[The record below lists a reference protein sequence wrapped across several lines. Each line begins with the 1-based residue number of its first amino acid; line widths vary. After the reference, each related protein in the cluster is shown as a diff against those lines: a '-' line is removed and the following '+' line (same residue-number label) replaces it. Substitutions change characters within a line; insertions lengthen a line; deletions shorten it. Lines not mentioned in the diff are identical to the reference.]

1 MDNVKKWRT
10 PVLIVFVLLGF
21 LISVQ
26 FHTQQIFRSDLSLQS
41 TDDLTLI
48 VKGLQDKRVNL
59 EKELQDLEQQQQ
71 ALNSDTANGATLQS
85 NLTKESSQLQIA
97 LGLIPV
103 KGPGITVAIPP
114 DSNIVYL
121 DLVDIVNELWASQ
134 AEAISIND
142 QRITPWTTIY
152 WNREKMTI
160 TVNGDDVTFPCTIKA
175 IGNPDTLES
184 GLQLVGGVLDNLA
197 IYKIYPVVHRSTELT
212 LPAAAP
218 PVFHYLQVVPA
229 TQQ

>member
-10 PVLIVFVLLGF
+10 PVLIVFLLLGF

-26 FHTQQIFRSDLSLQS
+26 FHAQQIFQSDLSLQS

-48 VKGLQDKRVNL
+48 LKGLQDKRANL

-71 ALNSDTANGATLQS
+71 ALNSDTTNGASLVN
-85 NLTKESSQLQIA
+85 NLTQESNQLGIA

-103 KGPGITVAIPP
+103 KGPGITVTIPP

-121 DLVDIVNELWASQ
+121 DLVDIVNELWSSQ

-142 QRITPWTTIY
+142 QRITAWTTIY
-152 WNREKMTI
+152 WNKEKMTI
-160 TVNGDDVTFPCTIKA
+160 TVNGADITFPCTIKA
-175 IGNPDTLES
+175 IGNPDTLEA
-184 GLQLVGGVLDNLA
+184 GLQLLGGVLDNLA
-197 IYKIYPVVHRSTELT
+197 VYKIYPVVQRSSELD
-212 LPAAAP
+212 LPGAAP
-218 PVFHYLQVVPA
+218 PVFHYLQPA
-229 TQQ
+229 QQ

>member
-10 PVLIVFVLLGF
+10 PVLIVFLLLGI

-26 FHTQQIFRSDLSLQS
+26 FHAQQIFRSDLSLQS

-48 VKGLQDKRVNL
+48 LKGLQDKRANL

-71 ALNSDTANGATLQS
+71 ALNSDTTNGASLVN
-85 NLTKESSQLQIA
+85 NLTKESNQLKIA

-103 KGPGITVAIPP
+103 KGPGVTVTIPP
-114 DSNIVYL
+114 GSSIVYL
-121 DLVDIVNELWASQ
+121 DLIDIVNELWASQ

-142 QRITPWTTIY
+142 QRVTAWTIIY
-152 WNREKMTI
+152 WNKEKMTI
-160 TVNGDDVTFPCTIKA
+160 TVNGADVTFPCTIKA

-184 GLQLVGGVLDNLA
+184 GLQLLGGVLDNLA
-197 IYKIYPVVHRSTELT
+197 VYKIYPTIQRSSELN
-212 LPAAAP
+212 LPGASP
-218 PVFHYLQVVPA
+218 PVFHYLQPVPA
-229 TQQ
+229 AQ

>member
-10 PVLIVFVLLGF
+10 PVLIVFLLLGI

-48 VKGLQDKRVNL
+48 LKGLQGKQANL

-71 ALNSDTANGATLQS
+71 ALDNDTTNGASLFNT
-85 NLTKESSQLQIA
+85 LTKESNQLKIA

-103 KGPGITVAIPP
+103 KGPGVTVTIPP

-142 QRITPWTTIY
+142 QRVTPWTTIY
-152 WNREKMTI
+152 WNKEKMTI
-160 TVNGDDVTFPCTIKA
+160 TVNGADVTFPCTISA
-175 IGNPDTLES
+175 IGNPDTLMS
-184 GLQLVGGVLDNLA
+184 GLQLLGGILDNLA
-197 IYKIYPVVHRSTELT
+197 VYKIYPTVQRSSELK
-212 LPAAAP
+212 LPGASP
-218 PVFHYLQVVPA
+218 PVFEYLQPV
-229 TQQ
+229 QQ

>member
-10 PVLIVFVLLGF
+10 PVLIVFLLLGI

-48 VKGLQDKRVNL
+48 LKGLQGKQANL

-71 ALNSDTANGATLQS
+71 ALDNDTTNGASLFNT
-85 NLTKESSQLQIA
+85 LTKESNQLKIA

-103 KGPGITVAIPP
+103 KGPGVTVTIPP

-142 QRITPWTTIY
+142 QRVTPWTTIY
-152 WNREKMTI
+152 WNKEKMTI
-160 TVNGDDVTFPCTIKA
+160 TVNGADVTFPCTISA
-175 IGNPDTLES
+175 IGNPDTLMS
-184 GLQLVGGVLDNLA
+184 GLQLLGGILDNLA
-197 IYKIYPVVHRSTELT
+197 VYKIYPTVQRSSELK
-212 LPAAAP
+212 LPGASP
-218 PVFHYLQVVPA
+218 PVFQYLQPV
-229 TQQ
+229 QQ